1 MTRRAPPPPAPL
13 PLDVR
18 LMNAT
23 AAALLAL
30 TLLAALGAALLA
42 WARHPMWTLRKVIVE
57 GEAAHQ
63 NEVTIRALV
72 LPHLRGTFLTL
83 DLQAVRERFE
93 ALPWVREARVQRQF
107 PHTLRVTLREHEP
120 LAWWG
125 ERGGGRLVSV
135 HGAIFDADPDEAAA
149 DAWPVLAGPPEEA
162 EALVAMLRRVA
173 PLVQRLGRDV
183 ERLEL
188 SPRGSW
194 RLVLDGDAPLELGRG
209 DEAALARLA
218 TFVTTHTA
226 LRARYG
232 ARDIVAADLRYPDGY
247 AVRLRGVST
256 RPELPP
262 PARRGAAAAPAVVTP
277 STR

>member
-1 MTRRAPPPPAPL
+1 MNRRPVAAPVPPL
-13 PLDVR
+13 QVR
-18 LMNAT
+18 LLDAT
-23 AAALLAL
+23 AALLVAGV
-30 TLLAALGAALLA
+30 LLAALAVAAVL
-42 WARHPMWTLRKVIVE
+42 WARHPMWTLRKLIIE
-57 GEAAHQ
+57 GDVAHQ
-63 NEVTIRALV
+63 NAVTIRALV

-135 HGAIFDADPDEAAA
+135 QGAIFDADPDEPAA
-149 DAWPVLAGPPEEA
+149 DGWPVLAGPPEEA

-188 SPRGSW
+188 NPRGSW
-194 RLVLDGDAPLELGRG
+194 RLVLDGEAPLELGRG
-209 DEAALARLA
+209 DDEALQRLA
-218 TFVTTHTA
+218 GFVTTHAA

-232 ARDIVAADLRYPDGY
+232 ARDIVAADLRYPNGY
-247 AVRLRGVST
+247 AVQLRGVST

-262 PARRGAAAAPAVVTP
+262 PARRAAPTP
-277 STR
+277 PPSHR

>member
-1 MTRRAPPPPAPL
+1 MMRRAASSPVPVPP
-13 PLDVR
+13 DVR
-18 LMNAT
+18 LMNA
-23 AAALLAL
+23 AATALLAL
-30 TLLAALGAALLA
+30 ALLAALGAALLA

-57 GEAAHQ
+57 GETAHQ
-63 NEVTIRALV
+63 NEVTVRALV

-83 DLQAVRERFE
+83 DLQAARERFE

-125 ERGGGRLVSV
+125 ERGAGRLVSV
-135 HGAIFDADPDEAAA
+135 HGVIFEAEPDEASAE
-149 DAWPVLAGPPEEA
+149 AWPVLAGPPQQA
-162 EALVAMLRRVA
+162 EALVAMLRRVT

-188 SPRGSW
+188 SSRGSW
-194 RLVLDGDAPLELGRG
+194 RLVLDGEAPLELGRG
-209 DEAALARLA
+209 EELALARLT
-218 TFVTTHTA
+218 TFVTTLAA

-232 ARDIVAADLRYPDGY
+232 SRDIVAADLRYPDGY
-247 AVRLRGVST
+247 AVQLRGVST
-256 RPELPP
+256 HPELPP
-262 PARRGAAAAPAVVTP
+262 PAQRGAAAAPAGAFP

>member
-1 MTRRAPPPPAPL
+1 MNRRVASVPEPP

-18 LMNAT
+18 LMNA
-23 AAALLAL
+23 AAALLLAL
-30 TLLAALGAALLA
+30 ALLMALAAALLA
-42 WARHPMWTLRKVIVE
+42 WARHPMWTLRKLVLE
-57 GEAAHQ
+57 GDVAHQ
-63 NEVTIRALV
+63 NAVAVRALV

-83 DLQAVRERFE
+83 DLQTVRERFE

-107 PHTLRVTLREHEP
+107 PDTLRVTLREHEP

-135 HGAIFDADPDEAAA
+135 HGAVFEADPDGPTA

-162 EALVAMLRRVA
+162 ETLVAMLRRVT
-173 PLVQRLGRDV
+173 PLAQRLGRDV

-194 RLVLDGDAPLELGRG
+194 LLVLDGDAPLQLGRG
-209 DEAALARLA
+209 DEQALARLS
-218 TFVTTHTA
+218 TFVSTHAA

-232 ARDIVAADLRYPDGY
+232 ARDVVAADLRYPNGY
-247 AVRLRGVST
+247 AVRLRGVT
-256 RPELPP
+256 TQPELPP
-262 PARRGAAAAPAVVTP
+262 ATRRVPAASPNPTP
-277 STR
+277 HR